1 MQLIYRWDI
10 GSQILD
16 AALQQIKQ
24 FLADPGELEK
34 EENVSMCV
42 AVKRRKV
49 EPSKKRSKKRSKKS
63 EETEVTTEV
72 TTELRVSLTQ
82 SLAVLQAI
90 MNDSIRQSAAY
101 MPDVLVRIQSVLS
114 PVFKSLEAYAF
125 SQETASSPASNV
137 LQTFFGLIS
146 LLLQTDT
153 YLSVSSLLEAN
164 TDPAQNVKLG
174 AIPSSM
180 QELRQLLSKQ
190 LLTFT
195 PLGSGLY
202 EESSIGHFQLS
213 LLHLLFSYGQKG
225 ASMLLLDDEV
235 PMSAFSE
242 I

>member
-63 EETEVTTEV
+63 EETEM

>member
-34 EENVSMCV
+34 EEIVSMCV

-63 EETEVTTEV
+63 EETEV

-125 SQETASSPASNV
+125 SQETASSSASNV

-164 TDPAQNVKLG
+164 TDPDQNVKLG

>member
-63 EETEVTTEV
+63 EETEVTTE
-72 TTELRVSLTQ
+72 LRVSLTQ

-114 PVFKSLEAYAF
+114 PVF
-125 SQETASSPASNV
+125 
-137 LQTFFGLIS
+137 
-146 LLLQTDT
+146 
-153 YLSVSSLLEAN
+153 
-164 TDPAQNVKLG
+164 
-174 AIPSSM
+174 
-180 QELRQLLSKQ
+180 
-190 LLTFT
+190 
-195 PLGSGLY
+195 
-202 EESSIGHFQLS
+202 
-213 LLHLLFSYGQKG
+213 
-225 ASMLLLDDEV
+225 
-235 PMSAFSE
+235 
-242 I
+242 

>member
-16 AALQQIKQ
+16 AALQQITQ
-24 FLADPGELEK
+24 FLDDPGELEK
-34 EENVSMCV
+34 EENASMYV

-49 EPSKKRSKKRSKKS
+49 DPSTKKKSKKRSKKK
-63 EETEVTTEV
+63 EETEV

-114 PVFKSLEAYAF
+114 PVFKSLETYAF
-125 SQETASSPASNV
+125 PQETTSSSAAPNV

-153 YLSVSSLLEAN
+153 YLSVSSLLETN
-164 TDPAQNVKLG
+164 TDPSQNVKLG
-174 AIPSSM
+174 AIPSSLK
-180 QELRQLLSKQ
+180 ELRQLLSRQ
-190 LLTFT
+190 LVTFT
-195 PLGSGLY
+195 PLGR
-202 EESSIGHFQLS
+202 SSQG
-213 LLHLLFSYGQKG
+213 
-225 ASMLLLDDEV
+225 E
-235 PMSAFSE
+235 
-242 I
+242 